1 MSAQDRAQP
10 LSRLPDIEEDRPFSS
25 LFGDAFDMATVESTA
40 QLADS
45 SIFITPSGSRFR
57 FERLADPVP
66 VSAPEKPQS
75 STLKLPPPPREKPQ
89 QPPSPPPEA
98 PVPIVIPAT
107 APPKPPPTAPATG
120 SQTQPPQPHFQLHTR
135 PPQLPR
141 PRPDRRPNAA
151 FPTQTAAAA
160 SSSPPASSPRSS
172 IGSVISQRLGALG
185 VGRSASRRDSNTT
198 QHALADANPTA
209 MVEALSLGDQGFG
222 ASALYFHS
230 DGGVQAAETLTD
242 SESADRLALG
252 SNAPE
257 THAAGSPHPHSIT
270 YHGFPD
276 YQESPT
282 FGSLPSASG
291 SDPRLR
297 HPSLLHRTSTTS
309 HTHSRAS
316 TASDLVGPEF
326 TSLDPFS
333 PPAYAQDAP
342 PAVQPRQQYGAGFA
356 RGSFQSTSEKQT
368 GPTTSPRSQSLPSL
382 MEYSVVH
389 TPPPHPPGSSSA
401 HSSIAGSSAAAI
413 AIAPTPDAAGDSDRA
428 HTYSYDTQTPVFVRV
443 HSPGPR
449 PPQSSSS
456 SVPPSSE
463 AAPSS
468 PRATI
473 AATDTSST
481 TGSRDRD
488 NVLPGEEV
496 LYDGAVGSGHALSG
510 PFEDGRLKVF
520 RNGLSRDLR
529 FYCKL
534 GNNSETLW
542 MKGAKARLVP
552 LYGYDQRSLTVQIRD
567 GDSDLEVRQRQQS
580 HQQQYEVVPN
590 GPVAMYQFAAL
601 KDLFAFQSQLTGEQ
615 VVLDISSVKW
625 IRLAKANSRSIEMYS
640 SVRLQIW
647 HEPRS
652 GRAAQSD
659 VASFVTAGTALSG
672 PLRERV
678 IPNSSR
684 LMIFLSRS
692 EQYITSFITDD
703 IEMEA
708 KGLTSASLKP
718 RKYGGGFLDRRSSR
732 PAGIRARLEKK
743 SGSEPA
749 GLSIPG
755 EPYNPDVEQ
764 TFDLYKTFEI
774 EFESSPSQ
782 INFVQAWNEVIEA
795 RRKQRARLAQIQE
808 DMTRHTFSSRAALD
822 IWA

>member
-1 MSAQDRAQP
+1 
-10 LSRLPDIEEDRPFSS
+10 
-25 LFGDAFDMATVESTA
+25 MATVESTA

-45 SIFITPSGSRFR
+45 SIFVTPSGSRFR
-57 FERLADPVP
+57 IQRLADPVP
-66 VSAPEKPQS
+66 GSAPEKPQS
-75 STLKLPPPPREKPQ
+75 SSVKLPPQQREKPQ
-89 QPPSPPPEA
+89 QPPSPPPEP
-98 PVPIVIPAT
+98 PVPIVLPAT
-107 APPKPPPTAPATG
+107 APPKPPPTAHAT
-120 SQTQPPQPHFQLHTR
+120 SSPQTQPAQPRFQLHTR
-135 PPQLPR
+135 PPQLSR
-141 PRPDRRPNAA
+141 ARVDRSSSAA
-151 FPTQTAAAA
+151 SPTQPAA
-160 SSSPPASSPRSS
+160 SPPSASSPRSS
-172 IGSVISQRLGALG
+172 IGSIISQRLGALG
-185 VGRSASRRDSNTT
+185 VGRSSSRRDSNT
-198 QHALADANPTA
+198 QRALADGNPAA

-230 DGGVQAAETLTD
+230 DGGAQAAETLTD
-242 SESADRLALG
+242 SQSADRLA
-252 SNAPE
+252 PE
-257 THAAGSPHPHSIT
+257 SRATRSPHPHSDT
-270 YHGFPD
+270 YRGFPD
-276 YQESPT
+276 SQESPA
-282 FGSLPSASG
+282 FGSLPSASS
-291 SDPRLR
+291 SDPRLQ
-297 HPSLLHRTSTTS
+297 HPSLLHRASTTS
-309 HTHSRAS
+309 HTRSRAS
-316 TASDLVGPEF
+316 TASDLAGPEF

-342 PAVQPRQQYGAGFA
+342 PAVQHRPQHSAGFA
-356 RGSFQSTSEKQT
+356 GGSFQSTSEKQAGAT
-368 GPTTSPRSQSLPSL
+368 ASPRSQSLPSL

-389 TPPPHPPGSSSA
+389 TPPSHPPDSSPPL
-401 HSSIAGSSAAAI
+401 SSIAGGGAAAT
-413 AIAPTPDAAGDSDRA
+413 ATSATPDVGGDPDRGR
-428 HTYSYDTQTPVFVRV
+428 TYFYDTQTPVFVRL
-443 HSPGPR
+443 HSPGL
-449 PPQSSSS
+449 PQSSSS
-456 SVPPSSE
+456 ALSSSE
-463 AAPSS
+463 AAASS
-468 PRATI
+468 PRATV

-496 LYDGAVGSGHALSG
+496 LYDGAVGSGHALAG

-520 RNGLSRDLR
+520 RNSLSHDLR

-567 GDSDLEVRQRQQS
+567 GDSDLEMRQRQQLQQQQQ
-580 HQQQYEVVPN
+580 QQQYDVLPN

-652 GRAAQSD
+652 RRATQSD
-659 VASFVTAGTALSG
+659 VSSFVTAGTALSG

-708 KGLTSASLKP
+708 KGHTSASLKP

-808 DMTRHTFSSRAALD
+808 DMTKHTFSSRAALD
-822 IWA
+822 IWT

>member
-1 MSAQDRAQP
+1 MSAQDGAQP

-25 LFGDAFDMATVESTA
+25 LFGGAFDMATVESTA

-57 FERLADPVP
+57 FERLADLVP
-66 VSAPEKPQS
+66 VSAREKPQS
-75 STLKLPPPPREKPQ
+75 STLKLPPPPPREKPQ

-107 APPKPPPTAPATG
+107 APPKPPPTAPATN
-120 SQTQPPQPHFQLHTR
+120 FIQLHTR

-141 PRPDRRPNAA
+141 PRLDRRPNAA
-151 FPTQTAAAA
+151 FPTQPAAAV
-160 SSSPPASSPRSS
+160 SSSPPASSPRLS

-185 VGRSASRRDSNTT
+185 VGRSASRRDSNT
-198 QHALADANPTA
+198 QHALADPSTTA
-209 MVEALSLGDQGFG
+209 MAEALSLGDQGFA

-252 SNAPE
+252 SNTPD
-257 THAAGSPHPHSIT
+257 TYAGSSPHPHSST
-270 YHGFPD
+270 YHGFSD
-276 YQESPT
+276 YQESPA

-297 HPSLLHRTSTTS
+297 HPSLLHRASTTS
-309 HTHSRAS
+309 RTHSRAS
-316 TASDLVGPEF
+316 TASDLAGPEF

-342 PAVQPRQQYGAGFA
+342 PAVQSRQQHGAGFP
-356 RGSFQSTSEKQT
+356 RGSFQSTPEK
-368 GPTTSPRSQSLPSL
+368 PTAPTSPRSQSLPSL
-382 MEYSVVH
+382 MEYSIVH
-389 TPPPHPPGSSSA
+389 TPPPHPPDGSSP
-401 HSSIAGSSAAAI
+401 HPSIAGSSAAAT
-413 AIAPTPDAAGDSDRA
+413 AIAHTPDIGGDSDRA
-428 HTYSYDTQTPVFVRV
+428 RTYFYDTQTPVFVRV

-449 PPQSSSS
+449 PPRSSSS
-456 SVPPSSE
+456 SVPTSSE

-468 PRATI
+468 PRATV

-520 RNGLSRDLR
+520 RNSLSRDLR

-567 GDSDLEVRQRQQS
+567 GDSDLEERQRQHP
-580 HQQQYEVVPN
+580 HQQQYEAVPN
-590 GPVAMYQFAAL
+590 GPIAMYQFAAL

-625 IRLAKANSRSIEMYS
+625 IRLAKAGSRSVEMYS
-640 SVRLQIW
+640 NVRLQIW

-652 GRAAQSD
+652 GKAAQSD

-708 KGLTSASLKP
+708 KGHTSASLKP

-749 GLSIPG
+749 DLSIPG